1 MPAGGRLS
9 SVAVH
14 ARPSISAQSIF
25 TRDGSAMAA
34 ATAAIAFSS
43 IALLSGGKLVLSMG
57 RPGFGDLCG
66 QLIII
71 RQQNKVIRMVAVLS
85 QDRHAACPPVSEL
98 YSRTSCATRIR

>member
-1 MPAGGRLS
+1 
-9 SVAVH
+9 
-14 ARPSISAQSIF
+14 
-25 TRDGSAMAA
+25 MAA

-43 IALLSGGKLVLSMG
+43 IALLSEGKLVLSMG
-57 RPGFGDLCG
+57 RPRFGDLCG